1 VARARSGARD
11 RGLSQVDARTDWSEF
26 ALRRTGDCRTL
37 TPMNKPASRTS
48 GPFRWN
54 QVDTGAVISPG
65 ERLSWP
71 RTVGIGLQHVVAMF
85 GATFLVP
92 VLTGF
97 PPSTTLL
104 FSGVGTLLFLI
115 ITGNRLP
122 SYLGSSF
129 AIIAPVLAATA
140 SQGMGAAL
148 GGIVVVGL
156 LLIVIGVVVQF
167 AGTHWLEALMPPV
180 VTGTIV
186 ALIGLN
192 LAPTAKMNY
201 EADAITATVVLVL
214 LVLCLVLFRGLIGR
228 LAIVASVVLGY
239 LFALARGEVDTS
251 KIEQAAWIGLPDFHA
266 PSFHLAV
273 LPMFLPVVLVLVVEN
288 IGHVKSIT
296 SMTGIDYDKKMGRAI
311 AADGVATVLAG
322 SGGGS
327 ATTTY
332 AENIGVMAAT
342 KVYST
347 AAYWVAGLAAI
358 LLSLSP
364 KVGEV
369 IASVP
374 AGVLGGVTTALYGLV
389 GILGVHIWVSNR
401 VDFGK
406 PVNQFTAAIPLVIG
420 IANFEWAIG
429 DLDFS
434 GIALGAFAALAI
446 YHAMRIL
453 GGWRGTVAP
462 DHVTEITYIEDVPL
476 TGVEHEPAT
485 GVEEEPATGEAD
497 RTATEHER

>member
-1 VARARSGARD
+1 
-11 RGLSQVDARTDWSEF
+11 
-26 ALRRTGDCRTL
+26 
-37 TPMNKPASRTS
+37 M
-48 GPFRWN
+48 FRWT
-54 QVDTGAVISPG
+54 QVDTGEVISPD
-65 ERLSWP
+65 ERLTWP

-104 FSGVGTLLFLI
+104 FSGIGTLLFLV

-140 SQGMGAAL
+140 SDGTGAAL
-148 GGIVVVGL
+148 GGIVVVGV
-156 LLIVIGVVVQF
+156 LLIVIGVVVNF
-167 AGTHWLEALMPPV
+167 AGTHWIEALMPPV

-201 EADAITATVVLVL
+201 EKDALTATLVLVL
-214 LVLCLVLFRGLIGR
+214 LVLCLVLFRGLLGR
-228 LAIVASVVLGY
+228 LAIFASVVLGY
-239 LFALARGEVDTS
+239 LFALARGEVDT
-251 KIEQAAWIGLPDFHA
+251 AAIGEASWVGLPDFQA
-266 PSFHLAV
+266 PSFHLSV

-296 SMTGIDYDKKMGRAI
+296 TMTGTDYDRRMGRAL

-347 AAYWVAGLAAI
+347 AAYWVAGVAAI
-358 LLSLSP
+358 VLSLSP
-364 KVGEV
+364 KVGVV
-369 IASVP
+369 IASIP

-406 PVNQFTAAIPLVIG
+406 PINQFTAAIPLVIG
-420 IANFEWAIG
+420 IADFSWAVG
-429 DLDFS
+429 DLDFG
-434 GIALGAFAALAI
+434 GIALGALAALVI
-446 YHAMRIL
+446 YHAMRLI
-453 GGWRGTVAP
+453 GGWRGTVVP
-462 DHVTEITYIEDVPL
+462 DHVDDV
-476 TGVEHEPAT
+476 TKAKQPA
-485 GVEEEPATGEAD
+485 EQS
-497 RTATEHER
+497 

>member
-1 VARARSGARD
+1 MTAPET
-11 RGLSQVDARTDWSEF
+11 RTESMFHW
-26 ALRRTGDCRTL
+26 T
-37 TPMNKPASRTS
+37 
-48 GPFRWN
+48 
-54 QVDTGAVISPG
+54 QVDTGGVISPD
-65 ERLSWP
+65 ERLTWP

-104 FSGVGTLLFLI
+104 FSGVGTLLFLV
-115 ITGNRLP
+115 ITRNRLP

-140 SQGMGAAL
+140 AEGTGAAL
-148 GGIVVVGL
+148 GGIVVVGV
-156 LLIVIGVVVQF
+156 LLIIIGVVVHF
-167 AGTHWLEALMPPV
+167 AGTHWIEALMPPV

-192 LAPTAKMNY
+192 LAPTAKTNY
-201 EADAITATVVLVL
+201 EKDAITATLVLVL
-214 LVLCLVLFRGLIGR
+214 LILCLVLFRGLLGR

-239 LFALARGEVDTS
+239 LFALARGEVDT
-251 KIEQAAWIGLPDFHA
+251 AAIGDASWIGLPDFHA
-266 PSFHLAV
+266 PSFHLSV

-296 SMTGIDYDKKMGRAI
+296 TMTGIDYDRRMGRAL
-311 AADGVATVLAG
+311 AADGLATVLAG

-347 AAYWVAGLAAI
+347 AAYWVAGVAAI
-358 LLSLSP
+358 VLSLSP
-364 KVGEV
+364 KVGVV
-369 IASVP
+369 IASIP

-406 PVNQFTAAIPLVIG
+406 PINQFTAAIPLVIG
-420 IANFEWAIG
+420 IASQKCSSILSET
-429 DLDFS
+429 
-434 GIALGAFAALAI
+434 IAVGPAPLCARGAAEATDRGSL
-446 YHAMRIL
+446 RSIL
-453 GGWRGTVAP
+453 VIEKYSARGGVA
-462 DHVTEITYIEDVPL
+462 TTS
-476 TGVEHEPAT
+476 
-485 GVEEEPATGEAD
+485 
-497 RTATEHER
+497 